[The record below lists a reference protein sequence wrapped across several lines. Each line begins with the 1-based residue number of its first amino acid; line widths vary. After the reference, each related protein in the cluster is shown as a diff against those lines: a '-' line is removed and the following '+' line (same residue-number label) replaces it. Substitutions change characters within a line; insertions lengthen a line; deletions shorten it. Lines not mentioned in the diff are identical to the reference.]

1 MAIANNAFSAADFA
15 ATIPEVWSSIINT
28 ENFPEAVLTNF
39 CLDLSQ
45 FVEQGG
51 DIVHVPDLYTN
62 NLTSA
67 TQSTE
72 GAEITPVSPAQV
84 DDTITVTTH
93 EYVAW
98 LMGDNTM
105 SQVARFYNLN
115 EAYAR
120 EAQGVLMN
128 VIEAALAAL
137 WSSLSTTAV
146 GDTSNGLTDGDI
158 RRAISTLESANFRV
172 ADMAL
177 FIHPEVYW
185 TQVLGISKYYTY
197 DTSRFDAI
205 MSGRL
210 GNMGTEGMRHRFK
223 GQLYDIPLFT
233 TTNIVNS
240 LQTYRNLLLTP
251 RAFAWAIRPF
261 GGSINSEFGPTPL
274 RFRVQSSYELR
285 NLATLHV
292 VDFSYGVGAIRADGG
307 VVLNSSNAF
316 VVS

>member
-1 MAIANNAFSAADFA
+1 MAVANNAQSASDLV

-28 ENFPEAVLTNF
+28 SNFPEAVLTNF

-45 FVEQGG
+45 FVEAGG

-62 NLTSA
+62 SLTSA

-72 GAEITPVSPAQV
+72 GAEITPATSTQV

-98 LMGDNTM
+98 MMGDNTM

-115 EAYAR
+115 EEYAR

-128 VIEAALAAL
+128 VIEQALAAE
-137 WSSLSTTAV
+137 WSSLTTNSV
-146 GDTSNGLTDGDI
+146 GDTSNALSDSDI
-158 RRAISTLESANFRV
+158 RQAISTLESADFRT
-172 ADMAL
+172 DEMAL
-177 FIHPEVYW
+177 FVAPEVYW
-185 TQVLGISKYYTY
+185 TQLMGISKYYTF
-197 DTSRFDAI
+197 DTSRFDAL
-205 MSGRL
+205 MSGTL
-210 GNMGTEGMRHRFK
+210 AGSVGEGMRHRFK
-223 GQLYDIPLFT
+223 GQIYDIPVFT
-233 TTNIVNS
+233 TTNIVNA

-251 RAFAWAIRPF
+251 RAFAWAIRPL
-261 GGSINSEFGPTPL
+261 GGSLNSEFGESPL

-292 VDFSYGVGAIRADGG
+292 VDFSYGVGTLRADGG
-307 VVLNSSNAF
+307 VVLNASNSF
-316 VVS
+316 ITS